1 MTTRPAAPRAQLI
14 DAVGFDDA
22 SPATLDF
29 LKATGV
35 EGVIVRVPARMA
47 AGTGHADEFI
57 AFRKH
62 VEAHGLELSCLHAG
76 GLPKS
81 AIVHGRPGREAEA
94 DAWAAVVRGIGAAGV
109 PLTATTFQGI
119 GHFRTPPATG
129 RGGARLSTYRKADLD
144 ANAGRDWEHGNRGH
158 DAISEAEMWAN
169 LRWFYERVLP
179 VAEEAGVRVC
189 LHPDD
194 PPVPDALGGA
204 ARITSSIA
212 QYHRIFDMVASD
224 ANAMLFCQ
232 GCVAEMGGDV
242 VEAIHSVGA
251 RGKIGVVHFRD
262 IVGTPDDFVE
272 VFIDEGQNDML
283 AAMQAYKAVGFRGP
297 FMMDHTPGLPK
308 PFDRW
313 HGHAYANGYIKALI
327 QVVYGRG

>member
-1 MTTRPAAPRAQLI
+1 MTSTPLPARAQLI
-14 DAVGFDDA
+14 DAVDFDDA

-35 EGVIVRVPARMA
+35 EGVIVRVPSRMA
-47 AGTGHADEFI
+47 DGDTHAEDFI

-62 VEAHGLELSCLHAG
+62 VESHGLELSCLHSG
-76 GLPKS
+76 GLPKK
-81 AIVHGRPGREAEA
+81 AIVYGREGREAEA
-94 DAWAAVVRGIGAAGV
+94 HAWAQVIRGIGAAGV

-129 RGGARLSTYRKADLD
+129 RGGALLSTYRKADLD
-144 ANAGRDWEHGNRGH
+144 ANAGRDWEHGARPH
-158 DAISEAEMWAN
+158 DAISEREMWAS
-169 LRWFYERVLP
+169 LQWFYERILP
-179 VAEEAGVRVC
+179 VAEESGVRVC

-194 PPVPDALGGA
+194 PPVHDALGGA
-204 ARITSSIA
+204 ARITSSID
-212 QYHRIFDMVASD
+212 QYLQIFDMIPSE

-232 GCVAEMGGDV
+232 GCVAEMGGNV
-242 VEAIHSVGA
+242 LEAIHAVGT
-251 RGKIGVVHFRD
+251 RRKIGIVHFRD

-297 FMMDHTPGLPK
+297 FMMDHTPQLPK
-308 PFDRW
+308 PFDHW

-327 QVVYGRG
+327 RVVYGRA